1 MDGRLDHRG
10 QPILDLRLAG
20 GEVPLAVLV
29 DTGFDGELLAYR
41 SQLDAAGLHPVS
53 QDLER
58 VQLADGTVVT
68 TLVVTIG
75 VHWHDELR
83 PAIVNVIGYDAPE
96 GARAVLG
103 CQLLRDS
110 TLNINFPAGT
120 VRITR

>member
-10 QPILDLRLAG
+10 QPILDLRLVGA
-20 GEVPLAVLV
+20 EIPLAVLI
-29 DTGFDGELLAYR
+29 DTGFDGELLVYR
-41 SQLDAAGLHPVS
+41 SQLEAAGLHPIS

-68 TLVVTIG
+68 TLVVTIQ
-75 VHWHDELR
+75 VQWHDELR
-83 PAIVNVIGYDAPE
+83 PSIVNVIGYDASE
-96 GARAVLG
+96 GARAILG

-110 TLNINFPAGT
+110 TLDINFPAGT